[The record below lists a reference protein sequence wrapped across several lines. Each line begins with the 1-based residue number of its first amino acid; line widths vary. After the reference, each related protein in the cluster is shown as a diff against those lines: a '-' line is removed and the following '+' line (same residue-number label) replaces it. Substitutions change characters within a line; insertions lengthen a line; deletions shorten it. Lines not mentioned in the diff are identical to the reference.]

1 MCKLI
6 DVKTNFNTE
15 VRVADNKKE
24 FVENIIDIARY
35 CENILQIIL
44 FGSVL
49 EERCTDDSD
58 IDLMVVCNI
67 QRSKLYRKK
76 EYATF
81 IESLHNKDDYT
92 QIYDVICVNGLEE
105 LNRNRDKTQLYN
117 DVMNRGKTIYM
128 KEKQL

>member
-6 DVKTNFNTE
+6 DVKTNFNME

-35 CENILQIIL
+35 CENIL
-44 FGSVL
+44 
-49 EERCTDDSD
+49 
-58 IDLMVVCNI
+58 
-67 QRSKLYRKK
+67 
-76 EYATF
+76 
-81 IESLHNKDDYT
+81 